1 MNCTRGKRLRLKK
14 LLLFFL
20 FGTLLC
26 SLCQLTVSA
35 RPGLPQ
41 NGEDFRGKLTKIL
54 EVESLTAKHDYD
66 PQDQTHVVDDVETTS
81 DSNIPTTTES
91 LLLQV
96 TKGFISAA
104 SKLPKEISTAA
115 PAPPALTILH
125 AHYPLDIFWL
135 GDPSPHWDH
144 LHVCA
149 AGDLV

>member
-1 MNCTRGKRLRLKK
+1 MNCTRGKRLRLIK
-14 LLLFFL
+14 LFFSL

-115 PAPPALTILH
+115 PAPG
-125 AHYPLDIFWL
+125 WL

>member
-1 MNCTRGKRLRLKK
+1 M
-14 LLLFFL
+14 
-20 FGTLLC
+20 
-26 SLCQLTVSA
+26 
-35 RPGLPQ
+35 
-41 NGEDFRGKLTKIL
+41 
-54 EVESLTAKHDYD
+54 ESLTAKHDYD

-115 PAPPALTILH
+115 PAPPAPTILH

>member
-1 MNCTRGKRLRLKK
+1 MNYKRETTAADKASF
-14 LLLFFL
+14 FFL

-81 DSNIPTTTES
+81 DSKYPPLLS
-91 LLLQV
+91 LYYCQSQKSLSLQPLSFQKKYLQQLQLLLHQPS
-96 TKGFISAA
+96 FMLI
-104 SKLPKEISTAA
+104 
-115 PAPPALTILH
+115 IL
-125 AHYPLDIFWL
+125 
-135 GDPSPHWDH
+135 
-144 LHVCA
+144 
-149 AGDLV
+149 